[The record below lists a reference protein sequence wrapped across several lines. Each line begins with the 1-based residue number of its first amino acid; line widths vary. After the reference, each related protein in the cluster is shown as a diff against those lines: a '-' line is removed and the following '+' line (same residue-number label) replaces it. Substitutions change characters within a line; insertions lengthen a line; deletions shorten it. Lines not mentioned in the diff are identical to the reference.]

1 MLFRSKCEFWLSRV
15 AFLGHVI
22 SGEGISVD
30 PAKIEAV
37 MDWPR
42 PTTVTEVRS
51 FLGLAGYYRRFIERF
66 SAIATPLTRLLKKET
81 KFEWTERCEKSFQE
95 LKQRLT
101 TAPVLTIP
109 SGPGGYE
116 IYSDASLKGLGCVL
130 MQHGRVVAYASRQL
144 RPHEMN
150 YPTHD
155 LELAAIIFALKI
167 WRHYLCGERFQIYT
181 DHQSLKYLF
190 SQKELN
196 MRQRRWMELLKD
208 YDCDILYH
216 PGKANRVADALSR
229 KSSIAQLLVKEWI
242 LLEGARDSEFK
253 FEVGHLSS
261 LMATLRI
268 EPEVQAR
275 IKALQSTDP
284 EIQKVLGMDDAKRKP
299 DFQVTE
305 DGILKFR
312 GRLCVPDDLELK
324 EEILSEAHRSNYS
337 IHPGSTKM
345 YQNLRQYYWWNGMKV
360 DVAKHVAKCLTCQ
373 QVKAQHCKPGGM
385 LQPLEIPEWK
395 WEHITMDFVTGLPRS
410 QRGARLYLGNSRQ
423 ID

>member
-1 MLFRSKCEFWLSRV
+1 
-15 AFLGHVI
+15 
-22 SGEGISVD
+22 
-30 PAKIEAV
+30 

-42 PTTVTEVRS
+42 PTTVIEVRS
-51 FLGLAGYYRRFIERF
+51 FLGLAGYYRRFVERF

-81 KFEWTERCEKSFQE
+81 KFEWTEKCEKNFQE

-109 SGPGGYE
+109 SRSGGYE
-116 IYSDASLKGLGCVL
+116 IYSDASLRGLGCVL

-196 MRQRRWMELLKD
+196 IRQRRWMELLKD

-229 KSSIAQLLVKEWI
+229 KSSIAHLLVKEWT

-253 FEVGHLSS
+253 FKVGHLSS
-261 LMATLRI
+261 LVATLRI
-268 EPEVQAR
+268 EPEVQAK
-275 IKALQSTDP
+275 IKALQSTDL
-284 EIQKVLGMDDAKRKP
+284 EIQKILSMDDIKRKP
-299 DFQVTE
+299 DFQVSE
-305 DGILKFR
+305 DGIFKCR
-312 GRLCVPDDLELK
+312 GRLCVPDDWELK
-324 EEILSEAHRSNYS
+324 EENLSEAHKGNYS
-337 IHPGSTKM
+337 IHPGNTKM
-345 YQNLRQYYWWNGMKV
+345 YQNLRQHYWWNEIKV

-373 QVKAQHCKPGGM
+373 QVKAQHCKPSGM
-385 LQPLEIPEWK
+385 LQPLKIPE
-395 WEHITMDFVTGLPRS
+395 
-410 QRGARLYLGNSRQ
+410 
-423 ID
+423 